1 MTASDSKKTE
11 RLPEEEQKDRFTAGT
26 PYDDAFRTMTNDCPD
41 LLIPVIN
48 EIFGTNYSIDA
59 KVLFGQ
65 NEHFINTIEG
75 ELEKRITDSSFRIV
89 ERAGKTSGKYLIEC
103 QSKPDSTMVVRIFE
117 YATQI
122 ALDENVIVGNRMTVE
137 IPCAA
142 ILFLRNNNNTPDK
155 LEIEIVTPGGTVL
168 FDIPSMKLASYNI
181 GNIFEKEL
189 YFLIPFF
196 LFNREKIFADC
207 ETDEVKL
214 KDLLEEISGLIRRLD
229 HAMEEDHLSAYQRCI
244 ILDMAKLVSDGLTEK
259 YGRVRK
265 GVETIMRGR
274 IIETEASRI
283 YREGAKEAD
292 RNRLIQVAKAMLDD
306 GLEPERVARIL
317 NITVEKLEELV
328 GLLTT

>member
-122 ALDENVIVGNRMTVE
+122 ALDENVMVGNRMTVE

-189 YFLIPFF
+189 YFLIPFS
-196 LFNREKIFADC
+196 C
-207 ETDEVKL
+207 
-214 KDLLEEISGLIRRLD
+214 S
-229 HAMEEDHLSAYQRCI
+229 
-244 ILDMAKLVSDGLTEK
+244 TEK
-259 YGRVRK
+259 RF
-265 GVETIMRGR
+265 
-274 IIETEASRI
+274 S
-283 YREGAKEAD
+283 
-292 RNRLIQVAKAMLDD
+292 LI
-306 GLEPERVARIL
+306 ARQM
-317 NITVEKLEELV
+317 K
-328 GLLTT
+328 